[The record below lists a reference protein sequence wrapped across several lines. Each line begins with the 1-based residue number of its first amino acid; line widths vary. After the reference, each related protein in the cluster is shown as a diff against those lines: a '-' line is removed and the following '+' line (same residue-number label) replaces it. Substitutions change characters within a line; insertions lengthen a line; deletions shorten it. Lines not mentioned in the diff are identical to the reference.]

1 MNKVWVYKNPDDS
14 YTIFYIFE
22 GIPESLQNDVIEVDN
37 LQEGVGILR
46 RAADG
51 MFYYEPFPEPEEP
64 EVNPEQPIKPEP
76 PESLEERI
84 ARLESIIEQNNLITV
99 DAVLG
104 VYEELV
110 ALREEIAASKG
121 TTDNA

>member
-1 MNKVWVYKNPDDS
+1 MVWLYPVGD
-14 YTIFYIFE
+14 TFTVFYVKPNLE
-22 GIPESLQNDVIEVDN
+22 GLIEIESLP
-37 LQEGVGILR
+37 EGSGILR

-51 MFYYEPFPEPEEP
+51 TFYYEPFPEVSNPPIIEP
-64 EVNPEQPIKPEP
+64 EKPES
-76 PESLEERI
+76 PETLEERI
-84 ARLESIIEQNNLITV
+84 TRLESIIEQNNLITV

>member
-1 MNKVWVYKNPDDS
+1 MIYLYPHNNTFS
-14 YTIFYIFE
+14 IFYEKPNLPNIIAIDQLPE
-22 GIPESLQNDVIEVDN
+22 GS
-37 LQEGVGILR
+37 GILR
-46 RAADG
+46 RAADET
-51 MFYYEPFPEPEEP
+51 FYYEPFPEVSNPPIIEP
-64 EVNPEQPIKPEP
+64 EKPES
-76 PESLEERI
+76 PETLEERI
-84 ARLESIIEQNNLITV
+84 TRLESIIEQNNLITV

>member
-1 MNKVWVYKNPDDS
+1 MFYVYINEDRTCTV
-14 YTIFYIFE
+14 YMVEEY
-22 GIPESLQNDVIEVDN
+22 IPESLKDGIIEYPTIP
-37 LQEGVGILR
+37 QGEGILK
-46 RAADG
+46 AHEDG
-51 MFYYEPFPEPEEP
+51 TLYIETIDPDPDPNTET
-64 EVNPEQPIKPEP
+64 PIKPEP
-76 PESLEERI
+76 TETLEERI
-84 ARLESIIEQNNLITV
+84 TRLESIIEQNNLITV

>member
-1 MNKVWVYKNPDDS
+1 MFYVYINEDRTCTVYMIKE
-14 YTIFYIFE
+14 Y
-22 GIPESLQNDVIEVDN
+22 IPESLKDGIVEYPTIP
-37 LQEGVGILR
+37 EGEGILK
-46 RAADG
+46 AHEDG
-51 MFYYEPFPEPEEP
+51 TLYIETIEPETEP
-64 EVNPEQPIKPEP
+64 DPNTETPIKPEP
-76 PESLEERI
+76 TETLEERI
-84 ARLESIIEQNNLITV
+84 TRLESIIEQNNLITV

>member
-1 MNKVWVYKNPDDS
+1 MVWLLPNDGTFTIYPVKPDL
-14 YTIFYIFE
+14 TGLIEVEELPE
-22 GIPESLQNDVIEVDN
+22 GI
-37 LQEGVGILR
+37 GILR
-46 RAADG
+46 QAEDG
-51 MFYYEPFPEPEEP
+51 TFYYEPFPEFIPRTEEP
-64 EVNPEQPIKPEP
+64 EVNPELPITPEP
-76 PESLEERI
+76 PETLEERI

>member
-1 MNKVWVYKNPDDS
+1 MVWLYPVGD
-14 YTIFYIFE
+14 TFTVFYVKPNLE
-22 GIPESLQNDVIEVDN
+22 GLIEVESLP
-37 LQEGVGILR
+37 EGSGILR
-46 RAADG
+46 HAADG
-51 MFYYEPFPEPEEP
+51 TFYYEPFPEPEEP
-64 EVNPEQPIKPEP
+64 EVNPELPITPEP
-76 PESLEERI
+76 PETLEERI

-110 ALREEIAASKG
+110 ALREEIAATKG